1 MDPAVAANN
10 THNALL
16 IRAELDTEYVSMCVC
31 VCVCGHCI
39 LAGIIGD
46 LDLFYCTVFIYLR
59 LLTWLCLLPCYCI
72 CIALSIPC
80 HRQ

>member
-31 VCVCGHCI
+31 VHVCVCV
-39 LAGIIGD
+39 GIV
-46 LDLFYCTVFIYLR
+46 Y
-59 LLTWLCLLPCYCI
+59 WLVL
-72 CIALSIPC
+72 
-80 HRQ
+80 